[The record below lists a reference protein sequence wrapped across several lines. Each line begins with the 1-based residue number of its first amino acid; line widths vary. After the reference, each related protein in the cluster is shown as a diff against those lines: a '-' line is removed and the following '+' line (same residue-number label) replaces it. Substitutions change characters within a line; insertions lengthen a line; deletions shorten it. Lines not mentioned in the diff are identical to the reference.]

1 MSTVKL
7 NTTGGSGGSV
17 ALKGPASTTSNA
29 DVELTLPVDDGSADQ
44 YLQTNGSGVLSWST
58 VSSTPEGTAIKS
70 TGESGGS
77 KYLREDGDGT
87 CSWQTVSAAEQD
99 ASTGDYTLTSGNLV
113 IATSGKGIDFTAN
126 TDDEGTTT
134 SAVTAE
140 ILNDYERGTWTPSI
154 TSNGGASY
162 GYHTQEGY
170 YVKVGDLVWIGG
182 YIRLSS
188 SSSTGSNA
196 VNIDGAPF
204 ASDHARNSLNTG
216 HIFGMTDAESPKI
229 CNINSTSIAPLKE
242 HAYNNCL
249 DNEIWNSGNERWAFA
264 GCYTTA

>member
-1 MSTVKL
+1 MSTIKL

-29 DVELTLPVDDGSADQ
+29 DVELTLPVDDGTSSQ

-126 TDDEGTTT
+126 TDDETGGG
-134 SAVTAE
+134 SVSSE
-140 ILNDYERGTWTPSI
+140 VLNDYERGTWTPAI
-154 TSNGGASY
+154 KEQGGASY
-162 GYHTQEGY
+162 TYNTQDGH
-170 YVKVGDLVWIGG
+170 YVKIGDMVHVNA
-182 YIRLSS
+182 YIRLSA
-188 SSSTGSNA
+188 SSSTGSND
-196 VNIDGAPF
+196 VKIQGFPF
-204 ASDHARNSLNTG
+204 SSDNANNSITTG
-216 HIFGMTDAESPKI
+216 YLFYISDDESPKI
-229 CNINSTSIAPLKE
+229 MRVNGTEMEVMKE
-242 HAYNNCL
+242 HEYNAAL
-249 DNEIWNSGNERWAFA
+249 DNEMFNGGNERWVFA
-264 GCYTTA
+264 GWYTTA